1 VTPWRSRRSN
11 CASPKLPLASGRKES
26 TAGIALSDF
35 GLISFHGEAPFKIIF
50 VISDMLVI
58 VGVLLGVI
66 CQSGGDKFR

>member
-1 VTPWRSRRSN
+1 LGS
-11 CASPKLPLASGRKES
+11 A
-26 TAGIALSDF
+26 AGIAVSDF

-66 CQSGGDKFR
+66 R

>member
-1 VTPWRSRRSN
+1 VTARQIGYPN
-11 CASPKLPLASGRKES
+11 LPLATGNSAS

-35 GLISFHGEAPFKIIF
+35 GLISFHGEAQFEIIF

-66 CQSGGDKFR
+66 HQSGGDKFR

>member
-1 VTPWRSRRSN
+1 MLTR
-11 CASPKLPLASGRKES
+11 PKLPVANVAKGS
-26 TAGIALSDF
+26 AGIALSDF